1 MFGFDSKETVVL
13 VNLILAASGVILTG
27 ITVYYIKNV
36 HSWVKRLTAV
46 LASIGP
52 VFLVTVAAVALMKP
66 SPTQTGLNDLT
77 ASIQGLVQDVSN
89 FVTAFERFVDYF
101 VEQDNREGN
110 SDLDTGKPAAPAP
123 NQPPGVAVVP
133 PSMTPTPLAQD
144 VPAKVQTQPPPTVDL
159 GPGPQRYPKGT
170 SPWDVPSETRRKEV
184 SPSSVSTPPASS
196 SAVGNLV
203 TCAPPNPPHNAWIW
217 LYRLDG
223 NEHWQRISKGI
234 GAIDPSGRLKIDG
247 LPVDVDRFGTRGEPY
262 RIELVIDGRVVEST
276 GNFQAGEPEF
286 RLFPDRNNATSWPC
300 PYPVQ

>member
-1 MFGFDSKETVVL
+1 MLSFTLENTVTLASLFLTACEVVL
-13 VNLILAASGVILTG
+13 AAITLLYLKDVHAKVKALVGLLAGTGAMLLVVIVATALAHPTSRPTG
-27 ITVYYIKNV
+27 PEPPSLQVATLLEALD
-36 HSWVKRLTAV
+36 RLTAALEEQMPLPPAV
-46 LASIGP
+46 DDTAPELRAS
-52 VFLVTVAAVALMKP
+52 
-66 SPTQTGLNDLT
+66 Q
-77 ASIQGLVQDVSN
+77 
-89 FVTAFERFVDYF
+89 ERFPGPL
-101 VEQDNREGN
+101 QAPHG
-110 SDLDTGKPAAPAP
+110 TGVTLEADRPPLPKSFTPA
-123 NQPPGVAVVP
+123 
-133 PSMTPTPLAQD
+133 
-144 VPAKVQTQPPPTVDL
+144 VDL
-159 GPGPQRYPKGT
+159 GPGPRRYTPQAPGQGPGKEDG
-170 SPWDVPSETRRKEV
+170 SEAGGAGSALPT
-184 SPSSVSTPPASS
+184 PAPPASS

-286 RLFPDRNNATSWPC
+286 RLFPDRDNATSWPC